1 MLLVSGK
8 SNQQMSNFE
17 QLTKLKKIN
26 NDIFYWGKK
35 ARTVGTKSDICLLDR
50 STARLQWLADIGG
63 RGDMQIYAL
72 LFSFPPHE
80 DKCTAIF
87 FPPPKIYAII

>member
-1 MLLVSGK
+1 MIYFIGV
-8 SNQQMSNFE
+8 
-17 QLTKLKKIN
+17 
-26 NDIFYWGKK
+26 KK